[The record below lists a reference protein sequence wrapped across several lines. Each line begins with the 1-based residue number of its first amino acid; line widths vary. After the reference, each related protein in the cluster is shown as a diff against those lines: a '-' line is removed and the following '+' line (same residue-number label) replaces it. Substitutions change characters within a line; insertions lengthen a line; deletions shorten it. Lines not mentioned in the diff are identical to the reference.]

1 MKTSLKIVYTIA
13 SILSLLVIFTF
24 RSVPQG
30 RLWKKYS
37 VLYVTASAPEESVK
51 KALSANGVDQYA
63 CYTNQYIPL
72 ALKEN
77 SPEASLLR
85 LSAKDSYLTKRQAF
99 FFDKSQAYKLYYAPA
114 EYKAQ
119 LEKTAAALNQNKLN
133 AGIDSNSTYP
143 FLIPL
148 FVFIFSVILFG
159 FAKNKVVYAIGALYS
174 LVFAL
179 CNPFYPVAASLIIVL
194 LFFFVMSNLWKRQGV
209 FELVRQSR
217 IFLVLFVVV
226 LLNIICS
233 SLLTAVL
240 FIFFVGGLFSA
251 LCIYSEIERIQKSKL
266 PFQSL
271 FILPAKKIDYFSN
284 KAFLILPLSVLAVFM
299 FLMVSLITTRT
310 SAGSKLS
317 KITLPGKSGVVS
329 SELPQFDGYYKWN
342 WKIQT
347 SPYVSL
353 NSSDGNDSS
362 EVKPSQKVDFPYYE
376 ESDHKIELKTR
387 SFVFDEAF
395 CNNSYNQ
402 IDSLY
407 GNSVEH
413 ILKSEGKD
421 STFGYVS
428 LNSYSMSTLS
438 VIMILI
444 CFFILL
450 FIYICSIIKKDS
462 RGRGK

>member
-13 SILSLLVIFTF
+13 SILSLLVVFTF

-37 VLYVTASAPEESVK
+37 VLYVAAGAPEESVQK
-51 KALSANGVDQYA
+51 TLSENGVEKYA
-63 CYTNQYIPL
+63 CYTNQYVPL
-72 ALKEN
+72 VLKEN

-99 FFDKSQAYKLYYAPA
+99 FFDKSQNYKLYYVPSS
-114 EYKAQ
+114 YKAQ
-119 LEKTAAALNQNKLN
+119 LEKTVAALNQQKISS
-133 AGIDSNSTYP
+133 GIDSNASYP

-148 FVFIFSVILFG
+148 FVLVFSGILLG
-159 FAKNKVVYAIGALYS
+159 FAKNKVVYAVGAVYS
-174 LVFAL
+174 VCFAL

-217 IFLVLFVVV
+217 IFLVLLAVV

-233 SLLTAVL
+233 SLLTVVL
-240 FIFFVGGLFSA
+240 FFFFVGGVFSA
-251 LCIYSEIERIQKSKL
+251 LCIYSEIERYRISKL
-266 PFQSL
+266 HFQSL
-271 FILPAKKIDYFSN
+271 FILPAKRIDYFSN
-284 KAFLILPLSVLAVFM
+284 KAFLILPVSVLAVFM
-299 FLMVSLITTRT
+299 FLMVSLVTTRT
-310 SAGSKLS
+310 SAGSHLS
-317 KITLPGKSGVVS
+317 KITLPGKSGALS

-353 NSSDGNDSS
+353 NSSGGNDSS
-362 EVKPSQKVDFPYYE
+362 DIKLSQKIEFPYYE
-376 ESDHKIELKTR
+376 ESDQKIEVKTK

-402 IDSLY
+402 IDNLY
-407 GNSVEH
+407 GNSVER

-438 VIMILI
+438 IIMILI

-450 FIYICSIIKKDS
+450 FIYISSIIKKDS